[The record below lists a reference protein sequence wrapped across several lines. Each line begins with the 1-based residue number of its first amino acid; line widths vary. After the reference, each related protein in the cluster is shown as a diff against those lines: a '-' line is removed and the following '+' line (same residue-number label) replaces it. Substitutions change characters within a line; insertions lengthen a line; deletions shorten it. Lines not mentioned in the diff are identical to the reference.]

1 MDYSRDILKK
11 AGIVNGILIVATVIC
26 KLFLF
31 SSATMMTKIDS
42 VVCMVALIF
51 GLFYSLSGYKKDSAK
66 YYKVFMILYV
76 VSSIF
81 SLVVG
86 IYSNIKSD
94 STVSGINIFATL
106 CSIAI
111 IVCACIL
118 VVGKDMG
125 EQKSI
130 HLSCVILVAGLVK
143 MIIALYS
150 KSLDVITSE
159 VSNLVLAIIVVAFV
173 SAKYLDKASRGT
185 K

>member
-94 STVSGINIFATL
+94 STVSGYQYYT
-106 CSIAI
+106 
-111 IVCACIL
+111 
-118 VVGKDMG
+118 
-125 EQKSI
+125 
-130 HLSCVILVAGLVK
+130 
-143 MIIALYS
+143 
-150 KSLDVITSE
+150 
-159 VSNLVLAIIVVAFV
+159 
-173 SAKYLDKASRGT
+173 
-185 K
+185 